1 MWSVIE
7 SADSQ
12 RFVWCQ
18 LVLGTVKTPC
28 SIVTRDPAAAATDAQ
43 SAITRHVP
51 PTIFEIV
58 MCRNIDESRRFILL
72 TSTSILYE
80 IGSAGTLTFS
90 GTGPPNHQPT
100 NHLRKATNLT
110 SDHDFCSAASLSF
123 STLHA

>member
-1 MWSVIE
+1 MFCDVLEHDTPGVIWRLMWSVIE

-51 PTIFEIV
+51 PIFE
-58 MCRNIDESRRFILL
+58 
-72 TSTSILYE
+72 
-80 IGSAGTLTFS
+80 
-90 GTGPPNHQPT
+90 
-100 NHLRKATNLT
+100 
-110 SDHDFCSAASLSF
+110 LSCVRG
-123 STLHA
+123 